1 MADSEIVAN
10 RAEAGVGRLRLV
22 IYSGGYKHPFVEST
36 AALLAIA
43 RRVGLEVAI
52 CADLSEALAKLRRGQ
67 DILAVNAL
75 RWSMTQADRFAA
87 DRPTWGGALSDD
99 EFAAISGHVDDG
111 GGLLAMHTAVICWD
125 NQPGWRTLLGGG
137 WTWDH
142 SHHPP
147 LGKFTVRVVLALAAG
162 PDAAGPDAAGPDMAQ
177 FDVIDEAYHNL
188 DPATDCEIVA
198 LAEAG
203 QEPQPVIWRRR
214 QGAGRIVV
222 DALGHDARS
231 LTAPGHVTILKAMLA
246 WLSGQ

>member
-1 MADSEIVAN
+1 MAESEIAESG
-10 RAEAGVGRLRLV
+10 AEAGIGGPRLI

-43 RRVGLEVAI
+43 LRVGLDVAI
-52 CADLSEALAKLRRGQ
+52 CADLAEALAKLRRGR

-87 DRPTWGGALSDD
+87 DRPMWAGALSDD
-99 EFAAISGHVDDG
+99 AFAAISGHVDDG

-125 NQPGWRTLLGGG
+125 NQPGWRALLGGG
-137 WTWDH
+137 WTWGH

-147 LGKFTVRVVLALAAG
+147 LGKFAVRLLLALAAG
-162 PDAAGPDAAGPDMAQ
+162 PDAAGPDEAQ

-203 QEPQPVIWRRR
+203 HGPQPVIWRRR

-222 DALGHDARS
+222 DALGHDACS
-231 LTAPGHVTILKAMLA
+231 LTAPGHVAILKAMLA